1 MFQLTRKFASFS
13 HVYVR
18 WTLLLVIGLVASV
31 QMLQD
36 PLTGINYTSYDQMVK
51 KRLWTPL
58 PDPKIVIVDIDEA
71 SLSKLNSE
79 FGRWPWP
86 RETLAAA
93 LEWLESKNTQAVVF
107 DILFSDL
114 DATHPNS
121 DQAFADAVAQSRQS
135 FFPILRLNPVNDGI
149 SQIRADQ
156 LLGFTEPL
164 NNNSPAPTLALVP
177 PVFDTVVRTGRL
189 GFHNIYPDKDGINR
203 HYDLWQDKDDWRM
216 WSLPARLAN
225 SFGWQKGDTSRVML
239 NFNREPDAYLSVPF
253 HEIWQLSQSR
263 AGLAADPRF
272 EGAIVLIGSTASSLF
287 DVKATPI
294 TSIHPGVHVLAN
306 AIDNLK
312 NGQFL
317 HELPQ
322 GFKFITIWVCL
333 LLMGLASA
341 RMKTQILRWSV
352 LLIPGVLLGLSFMS
366 LHLSHWFIDLSGP
379 ASHALLFFTVMNVYQ
394 TWRINHFAEATPLI
408 KSLVSMDDKPKH
420 IAFVVATYAPQ
431 SAKPQRLISHAA
443 GCGSDVAI
451 VQAGWYGEVIGD
463 QSGPACIMLVNND
476 VQALA
481 QSIEHLLKAEA
492 SYCQRHNASEITQVD
507 HSTEFLDPASSAKRL
522 WAEVAKALVKWENS
536 KN

>member
-1 MFQLTRKFASFS
+1 MFQLSRKFANLS
-13 HVYVR
+13 HVHVR
-18 WTLLLVIGLVASV
+18 WVLLLLIGLVASI

-36 PLTGINYTSYDQMVK
+36 PHAAVNYASYDQMVK

-71 SLSKLNSE
+71 SLSKLNGE

-93 LEWLESKNTQAVVF
+93 LEWLESKDTQAVVF

-121 DQAFADAVAQSRQS
+121 DQAFADAVAQSSQS

-164 NNNSPAPTLALVP
+164 NSSSPAPTLALVP
-177 PVFDTVVRTGRL
+177 PVFDSVVRTGRL
-189 GFHNIYPDKDGINR
+189 GYHNIYPDKDGINR
-203 HYDLWQDKDDWRM
+203 HYDLWQDKHDWRL

-225 SFGWQKGDTSRVML
+225 SFGWHKGDTSRVML

-272 EGAIVLIGSTASSLF
+272 EGSIVLIGSTASSLF

-294 TSIHPGVHVLAN
+294 STIHPGVHVLAN

-322 GFKFITIWVCL
+322 AFKFITIWVCL

-341 RMKTQILRWSV
+341 RMKTHVLRWSV

-366 LHLSHWFIDLSGP
+366 LHLSHWFIDLSGS
-379 ASHALLFFTVMNVYQ
+379 ASHALLFFTVMSVYQ
-394 TWRINHFAEATPLI
+394 TWRINHFAEAAPLI
-408 KSLVSMDDKPKH
+408 KSLVSLDATPKH
-420 IAFVVATYAPQ
+420 VAFVVMTYAPHD
-431 SAKPQRLISHAA
+431 AKPQRLISHAA
-443 GCGSDVAI
+443 GCDSDVAV
-451 VQAGWYGEVIGD
+451 VQAGWYGEFIGD
-463 QSGPACIMLVNND
+463 QSGPACIMLVNSN
-476 VQALA
+476 VQALT
-481 QSIEHLLKAEA
+481 QSIEQLLNAEA
-492 SYCQRHNASEITQVD
+492 SYCQQYSVSDITQLD
-507 HSTEFLDPASSAKRL
+507 HSTGFLDPVSSAKCL
-522 WAEVAKALVKWENS
+522 WAEVAKALVKWENN